1 MAPEKLTH
9 FKEAIIENSHHP
21 VSQLTRFRKNTKTS
35 NLGSNHLNNIS
46 LFFVSPAPPATTTS
60 QPQIALISRA
70 MTIDSKDLD
79 PYAVLGVGESAS
91 PLEIKKAYKKLSLK
105 FHPDKINQHG
115 TDHDPQHFPN
125 IQFAYSILSDP
136 AKRTRY
142 DTTGSLSD
150 LGADDFDWKLYFDAT
165 TEKITID
172 MIDEDRAKYQGSD
185 EEAKDIVENFLFYD
199 GDFLRLFE
207 VIPHLEFTEAE
218 EARVFSIV
226 EAQMSQ
232 DGSSK
237 STQLEIDDSVRK
249 TWAKY
254 KKSRLTKVK
263 LMLRKMAREAKQ
275 ADELARSMKTKR
287 AKNENDLKAMIQLKN
302 SLRLDSLISS
312 LEQKY
317 GGGGK
322 KREPSEEEF
331 QRIQKKLRKTR

>member
-1 MAPEKLTH
+1 
-9 FKEAIIENSHHP
+9 
-21 VSQLTRFRKNTKTS
+21 
-35 NLGSNHLNNIS
+35 
-46 LFFVSPAPPATTTS
+46 
-60 QPQIALISRA
+60 
-70 MTIDSKDLD
+70 MTIASKDLD
-79 PYAVLGVGESAS
+79 PYAVLGLAENAS

-136 AKRTRY
+136 AKRNRY
-142 DTTGSLSD
+142 DTTGSLDD

-172 MIDEDRAKYQGSD
+172 MIEEDRAKYQGSD
-185 EEAKDIVENFLFYD
+185 EEANDIVENFLFYD

-226 EAQMSQ
+226 EAQMGQ
-232 DGSSK
+232 DDSK
-237 STQLEIDDSVRK
+237 STQLDIDDSVRK

-287 AKNENDLKAMIQLKN
+287 AKNENDLRAMIQLKN
-302 SLRLDSLISS
+302 SLRLDGLISS

-317 GGGGK
+317 GGVKGK

-331 QRIQKKLRKTR
+331 QRIQKKMRKKK